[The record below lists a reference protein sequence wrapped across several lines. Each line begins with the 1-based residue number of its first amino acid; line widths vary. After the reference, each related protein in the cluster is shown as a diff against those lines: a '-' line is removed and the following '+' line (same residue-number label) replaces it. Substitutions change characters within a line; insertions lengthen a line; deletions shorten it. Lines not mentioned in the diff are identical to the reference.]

1 MKTFTESEMLAIW
14 RSRLGFDELHTDCSI
29 ESFDG
34 YDVDSRIRQAMRA
47 WYLRLLDTAQ
57 PRLLP
62 CEQVEASST
71 QVFGHR
77 QLLIRLPGRCRRP
90 LRMHADR
97 WCSAAAPDCSERT
110 LLDLQRL
117 ASPFGWP
124 DDSCPIMCLL
134 PDGAVVAAPLDCDDT
149 FSIFAVV
156 EPADGAYT
164 LDESLLD
171 TIPNRLTDYYY
182 E

>member
-117 ASPFGWP
+117 ASPFGWR
-124 DDSCPIMCLL
+124 DDSFPIMCLL

>member
-14 RSRLGFDELHTDCSI
+14 RSRLGFDELHTDCSV

>member
-1 MKTFTESEMLAIW
+1 MKTYTETEMLAIW
-14 RSRLGFDELHTDCSI
+14 RSRLGFDEVHTGCTV

-34 YDVDSRIRQAMRA
+34 HDVDSRIRQAMRA

-57 PRLLP
+57 ARLLP
-62 CEQVEASST
+62 CEQVEAAST
-71 QVFGHR
+71 QVYGRR
-77 QLLIRLPGRCRRP
+77 QLLIRLPDRCRRP

-97 WCSAAAPDCSERT
+97 WCSAASPDSSERT
-110 LLDLQRL
+110 LVDLQRL

-124 DDSCPIMCLL
+124 DDSCPIVCLL
-134 PDGAVVAAPLDCDDT
+134 PDGAVVAAPLEPDND
-149 FSIFAVV
+149 FSIYAVV
-156 EPADGAYT
+156 EPADGSYT

-171 TIPNRLTDYYY
+171 TIPNRLTDYCY